1 MFRWLIILLLIVG
14 CERYEDR
21 GKQRPNFGEYE
32 TRFDKWTNS
41 IQYNVNG
48 EWLTIEEYKKTEYY
62 QSKWSEVEKNR
73 KKENTVQKNISKF
86 RNQLKILNDIH
97 QRVQNPYNAQYD
109 VHNFIHHFCSP

>member
-1 MFRWLIILLLIVG
+1 MIRRLIILLLIVG

-48 EWLTIEEYKKTEYY
+48 KWLTIEEYKKTEYY
-62 QSKWSEVEKNR
+62 QSKWREIELIR
-73 KKENTVQKNISKF
+73 KKERAVQENIAKF
-86 RNQLKILNDIH
+86 RNQSFNSQSFNSLEDAQNKIREQAL
-97 QRVQNPYNAQYD
+97 QK
-109 VHNFIHHFCSP
+109 

>member
-1 MFRWLIILLLIVG
+1 MIRRLIILLLIVG

-48 EWLTIEEYKKTEYY
+48 KWMTIKEYKKTEYY
-62 QSKWSEVEKNR
+62 QSKWREIEIIR
-73 KKENTVQKNISKF
+73 KKERTVQENIAKF
-86 RNQLKILNDIH
+86 RNQSLKPQSFNSLEDA
-97 QRVQNPYNAQYD
+97 QNKIREQALQK
-109 VHNFIHHFCSP
+109 